1 MSVYVHGDNLEQKEN
16 HPTKYRDDVSK
27 QYLKEIRQ
35 KYNEWKTANLSLYG
49 PVKSNNENDYKIIE
63 ERVKLFNEYK
73 NFLDQQQ
80 YAEQFDSRSNLHS
93 SALEEFMYYLF
104 RDLVL
109 DYSQHALIG
118 KSHAFKDIFFK

>member
-49 PVKSNNENDYKIIE
+49 LS
-63 ERVKLFNEYK
+63 
-73 NFLDQQQ
+73 
-80 YAEQFDSRSNLHS
+80 
-93 SALEEFMYYLF
+93 
-104 RDLVL
+104 
-109 DYSQHALIG
+109 LI
-118 KSHAFKDIFFK
+118 HI